1 LRQPSAAATVDAGL
15 DPAAVRDTIA
25 SVFTDPAYD
34 QSLRQSLGDR
44 VLEWI
49 FRTLGA
55 IVEALR
61 GSADIRWLV
70 IGAAIL
76 IVSVVVARAFFLS
89 AEGARRRTRRPGA
102 ARTRGIDPWAQ
113 AAAEAD
119 AGRYTDAAHLLYAAV
134 LNSLA
139 SSHRL
144 VLHHAKTAGEY
155 QNELRTRAPHA
166 LPPFTA
172 FTRAYEKAIWGTRGC
187 DQQEYSRL
195 LDLATCAVH
204 AGPQEIAA

>member
-1 LRQPSAAATVDAGL
+1 MAVDAGL

-34 QSLRQSLGDR
+34 QSLRQSVGDR
-44 VLEWI
+44 LLEWI
-49 FRTLGA
+49 VRILGA
-55 IVEALR
+55 VVEALR
-61 GSADIRWLV
+61 GSADVRWLV

-76 IVSVVVARAFFLS
+76 IVSVVLARAVFLS
-89 AEGARRRTRRPGA
+89 AEGARRRGRRPGA
-102 ARTRGIDPWAQ
+102 ARTRGIDPWAA

-155 QNELRTRAPHA
+155 QHELRTRAPQA
-166 LPPFTA
+166 LSAFVA
-172 FTRAYEKAIWGTRGC
+172 FTRAYENAIWGTRGC
-187 DQQEYSRL
+187 DQQEYARIL
-195 LDLATCAVH
+195 ELAASAVH
-204 AGPQEIAA
+204 AAPERIAA